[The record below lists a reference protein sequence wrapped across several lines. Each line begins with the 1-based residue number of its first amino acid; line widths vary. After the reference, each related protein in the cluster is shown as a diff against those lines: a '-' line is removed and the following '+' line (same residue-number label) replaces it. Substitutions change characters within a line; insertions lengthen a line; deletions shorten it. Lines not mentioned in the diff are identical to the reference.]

1 MGTTNQKLTYLNTT
15 KQLLKTEINK
25 INNVL
30 TDESTFRSYPQELFN
45 GYLDVLNNGT
55 DTLWNNLE
63 KVSQTGTEPVLE
75 GVETA
80 PMKMVPNGNT
90 SQDGTPTPDTPVEVK
105 VVTGNNVVNVQG
117 KNILNLYDGEY
128 GYVTNSGNVTRVN
141 NQFCSSY
148 IDILP
153 NSSYVVSVNQTI
165 RNIGIAFFDDNKNI
179 ILPRHDNLNK
189 NNVVITSPT
198 NAAYIRVWFD
208 DRETMPIP
216 TAELLYNTRNAQLE
230 QGSTVTDYTPFSKK
244 NYPISLGT
252 RELSKIGDYQ
262 DYLYK
267 NNGKW
272 YEHKRNNKHLLK
284 PTSVSLEENGIRAR
298 YTVPIPVNTYPPAY
312 CNYFGIGTSYSEVVN
327 TSGNTPNLLNINATG
342 TLLCN
347 VGGYTTTNEYIDLF
361 ANNDIYLYYPLATP
375 TETEITNTTLI
386 EQLEAISKAKSVKD
400 KTYITQTNEELPFIL
415 DVEAIKEYEVN

>member
-1 MGTTNQKLTYLNTT
+1 MGTTVEKADYAFET
-15 KQLLKTEINK
+15 KDLLKTEINK

-30 TDESTFRSYPQELFN
+30 DDNSTFRSYPQELFN
-45 GYLDVLNNGT
+45 GYLDILNNGT

-63 KVSQTGTEPVLE
+63 KVSASGEEATLE
-75 GVETA
+75 NVETA
-80 PMKMVPNGNT
+80 PIKMVLNGNT
-90 SQDGTPTPDTPVEVK
+90 IQDGEPSPDYPQQVK
-105 VVTGNNVVNVQG
+105 VVKGENVVSVSG

-148 IDILP
+148 VDILP

-179 ILPRHDNLNK
+179 ILPRYDNANK

-198 NAAYIRVWFD
+198 NATYMRVWFD

-230 QGSTVTDYTPFSKK
+230 QGSTATDYVPYSKTD
-244 NYPISLGT
+244 YPINLGT
-252 RELSKIGDYQ
+252 LELCKIGDYQ

-272 YEHKRNNKHLLK
+272 YEHKAINKIVLNGTENWNKSNIFYANVFVPKALTTGDKIGLYSPYFKYSVDARNNNSIFVPGTIDTGNSYIWLN
-284 PTSVSLEENGIRAR
+284 TDVAT
-298 YTVPIPVNTYPPAY
+298 TVADFKTWLSN
-312 CNYFGIGTSYSEVVN
+312 N
-327 TSGNTPNLLNINATG
+327 
-342 TLLCN
+342 N
-347 VGGYTTTNEYIDLF
+347 VT
-361 ANNDIYLYYPLATP
+361 LYYVLATP
-375 TETEITNTTLI
+375 TETEITNSTLI
-386 EQLEAISKAKSVKD
+386 EQLETIANAKSVKD
-400 KTYITQTNEELPFIL
+400 KTYITQTNDELPFIL